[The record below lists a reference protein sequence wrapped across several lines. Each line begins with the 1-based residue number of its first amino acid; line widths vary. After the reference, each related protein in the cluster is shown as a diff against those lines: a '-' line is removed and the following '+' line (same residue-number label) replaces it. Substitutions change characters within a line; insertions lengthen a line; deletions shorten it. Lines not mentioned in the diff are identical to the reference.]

1 MSKKKVQLKESGLNA
16 FLLHHAE
23 KVGLGTAIA
32 LALMFVLFRPS
43 TKNEGTEFSPSQ
55 LDKEITR
62 AHNHIGSLDDQV
74 WKDEILP
81 QRQPPNDYPERV
93 RKQQEATVARFYATP
108 IPFDPP
114 KMVPLTKRQDP
125 DLYAVTDIQLIPAT
139 VCLAYNP
146 TDSLLDPTKR
156 DEDATLEEAKKKPTR
171 RPRRRPRN
179 NFGGEDDAG
188 LDDVDAGGAEA
199 GMEEGL
205 GGDDIGSGPG
215 ATEQWK
221 YGSDKILGY
230 RNRPYSPQPGENV
243 FIAPGDSDVIGVH
256 RPMIA
261 VVALAPYKRQFDQYK
276 EVFGSAVSYDRKRDR
291 PAFLSFIAE
300 RVDVT
305 DNPDR
310 EIQENDWKPV
320 KSSNHYI
327 SSEMPKWNGTPMD
340 SYVPSDHLD
349 DQIVMPCP
357 PIMMR
362 DLKQFMWHPKLPL
375 RGQNAKNP
383 DLLAA
388 NTTNEQ
394 AEEEELIPGM
404 AAARKR
410 KTDATGADG
419 GVGPGMDAGMDP
431 GMGDDDM
438 GMDDM
443 EMEGMMGGDMMGDG
457 GGSFMEE
464 EVPVDHKLVRF
475 YDFDVQPGHSYRYRI
490 RLILEDPNNPNI
502 TEGRE
507 LVVHNAPELHTLDD
521 DVRLRLREL
530 NDEKNRK
537 FFRYSPWSEPT
548 AAVYFPEPEQVLV
561 NTVQAPKINIHE
573 NHEFTLDEPKGVVK
587 TIVWDKTRAV
597 DVPIDRVVLRGSV
610 LNFPNQY
617 PKLPDNWTT
626 PWKETAIDLSGR
638 YQYAHPFTHQ
648 IKNIDNFNSDTDWF
662 IADIQGGENIGTKD
676 EPVYAPGEFAII
688 DANGNLIIRN
698 ELDDADEF
706 YRFTL
711 KPKPE
716 VQPESLEG
724 AGDDDTEDLT
734 GQMEG
739 LDEDL

>member
-32 LALMFVLFRPS
+32 IALMFVLFRPS
-43 TKNEGTEFSPSQ
+43 TENEGTKFTPSQ
-55 LDKEITR
+55 LDQEITR
-62 AHNHIGSLDDQV
+62 AHNHISSLDEQV
-74 WKDEILP
+74 WQEEILP

-125 DLYAVTDIQLIPAT
+125 ELYAVTDIQLTPAT

-146 TDSLLDPTKR
+146 TDTLLDPTKR
-156 DEDATLEEAKKKPTR
+156 DEDATLEEVKKKPTR

-179 NFGGEDDAG
+179 LDGGDEAG
-188 LDDVDAGGAEA
+188 LDDVDAGGIEA

-205 GGDDIGSGPG
+205 DGGDITAGPG

-221 YGSDKILGY
+221 YGSDKVRGY
-230 RNRPYSPQPGENV
+230 RNRPYSPQPGEDV

-261 VVALAPYKRQFDQYK
+261 VVALAPYKKQFDQYK

-291 PAFLSFIAE
+291 PAFLSFIAQ

-305 DNPDR
+305 DDPNR
-310 EIQENDWKPV
+310 EIQENEWKPV
-320 KSSNHYI
+320 QSSNQYI
-327 SSEMPKWNGTPMD
+327 ANEIPRWNGTPAD
-340 SYVPSDHLD
+340 SYVPSEHLD

-375 RGQNAKNP
+375 RGQISKTTDQIAS
-383 DLLAA
+383 
-388 NTTNEQ
+388 NTSDDETQ
-394 AEEEELIPGM
+394 EEELIPGM
-404 AAARKR
+404 AAARK
-410 KTDATGADG
+410 KKNDTTNANGDF
-419 GVGPGMDAGMDP
+419 GPGIDPGMDP
-431 GMGDDDM
+431 GMSDDDAA

-443 EMEGMMGGDMMGDG
+443 EGMMGDMMGDG
-457 GGSFMEE
+457 GESFLEE

-475 YDFDVQPGHSYRYRI
+475 YDFDVKPGRSYRYRI

-502 TEGRE
+502 TEGRD
-507 LVVHNAPELHTLDD
+507 LTVHTAPELHTLND

-530 NDEKNRK
+530 NDERNRK
-537 FFRYSPWSEPT
+537 FFRYSPWSDPT

-561 NTVQAPKINIHE
+561 NTVQAPKINIYQ
-573 NHEFTLDEPKGVVK
+573 NQEFTLDEPRGVVK
-587 TIVWDKTRAV
+587 TIVWDETRAV

-617 PKLPDNWTT
+617 PKLPDNWTSY
-626 PWKETAIDLSGR
+626 WKETSIDLTGK

-648 IKNIDNFNSDTDWF
+648 IKNIENFSSDTDWF

-676 EPVYAPGEFAII
+676 EPIYAPGEFAII
-688 DANGNLIIRN
+688 DASGNLIIRN

-706 YRFTL
+706 YRYTL

-739 LDEDL
+739 LDDDL

>member
-32 LALMFVLFRPS
+32 IALMFVLLRPS
-43 TKNEGTEFSPSQ
+43 TENEGTKFTPSQ
-55 LDKEITR
+55 LDQEITR
-62 AHNHIGSLDDQV
+62 AHNHISSLDEQV
-74 WKDEILP
+74 WQEEILP

-125 DLYAVTDIQLIPAT
+125 ELYAVTDIQLTPAT

-146 TDSLLDPTKR
+146 TDTLLDPTKR
-156 DEDATLEEAKKKPTR
+156 DEDATLEEVKKKPTR

-179 NFGGEDDAG
+179 LDGGDEAG
-188 LDDVDAGGAEA
+188 LDDVDAGGIEA

-205 GGDDIGSGPG
+205 DGGDITAGPG
-215 ATEQWK
+215 STEQWK
-221 YGSDKILGY
+221 YGSDKVRGY
-230 RNRPYSPQPGENV
+230 RNRPYSPQPGEDV

-261 VVALAPYKRQFDQYK
+261 VVALAPYKKQFDQYK

-291 PAFLSFIAE
+291 PAFLSFIAQ

-305 DNPDR
+305 DDPNR
-310 EIQENDWKPV
+310 EIQENEWKPV
-320 KSSNHYI
+320 QSSNQYI
-327 SSEMPKWNGTPMD
+327 ANEIPRWNGTPAD
-340 SYVPSDHLD
+340 SYVPSEHLD

-375 RGQNAKNP
+375 RGQISKTTDQIAS
-383 DLLAA
+383 
-388 NTTNEQ
+388 NTSDDETQ
-394 AEEEELIPGM
+394 EEELIPGM
-404 AAARKR
+404 AAARK
-410 KTDATGADG
+410 KKNDTTNANGDF
-419 GVGPGMDAGMDP
+419 GPGIDPGMDP
-431 GMGDDDM
+431 GMSDDDAA

-443 EMEGMMGGDMMGDG
+443 EGMMGDMMGDG
-457 GGSFMEE
+457 GESFLEE

-475 YDFDVQPGHSYRYRI
+475 YDFDVKPGRSYRYRI

-502 TEGRE
+502 TEGRD
-507 LVVHNAPELHTLDD
+507 LTVHTAPELHTLND

-530 NDEKNRK
+530 NDERNRK
-537 FFRYSPWSEPT
+537 FFRYSPWSDPT

-561 NTVQAPKINIHE
+561 NTVQAPKINIYQ
-573 NHEFTLDEPKGVVK
+573 NQEFTLDEPRGVVK
-587 TIVWDKTRAV
+587 TIVWDETRAV

-617 PKLPDNWTT
+617 PKLPDNWTSY
-626 PWKETAIDLSGR
+626 WKETSIDLTGK

-648 IKNIDNFNSDTDWF
+648 IKNIENFSSDTDWF

-676 EPVYAPGEFAII
+676 EPIYAPGEFAII
-688 DANGNLIIRN
+688 DASGNLIIRN

-706 YRFTL
+706 YRYTL

-739 LDEDL
+739 LDDDL